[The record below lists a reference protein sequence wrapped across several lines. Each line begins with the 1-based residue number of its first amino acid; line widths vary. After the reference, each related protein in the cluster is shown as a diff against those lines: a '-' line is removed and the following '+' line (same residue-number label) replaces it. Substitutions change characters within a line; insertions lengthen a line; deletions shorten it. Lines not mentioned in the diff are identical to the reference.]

1 MMPYRSYGW
10 SFAVD
15 ETTLVM
21 SKERL
26 LPLPATDGM
35 KFIQALDKK
44 GFNYKAAFW
53 LYQSEID
60 DWRLYIVTPLVDEI
74 GQKEA
79 YLRIHAILYGLHP
92 PIDLSLSYITL
103 VSPSDPFYQI
113 LHKVYH
119 VEPEQPPV
127 YVRRS
132 MFEGI
137 VIEEAL
143 IYRML

>member
-1 MMPYRSYGW
+1 M
-10 SFAVD
+10 D

-21 SKERL
+21 SRERL
-26 LPLPATDGM
+26 LPLPATDGL

-44 GFNYKAAFW
+44 SFNYRAAFW

-60 DWRLYIVTPLVDEI
+60 DWRLYIVTPLVDEV
-74 GQKEA
+74 GQKES
-79 YLRIHAILYGLHP
+79 YGRIHAILYNIDPLL
-92 PIDLSLSYITL
+92 DLSLSYIT
-103 VSPSDPFYQI
+103 VVNPDAPIYKV

-119 VEPEQPPV
+119 VEPGQPPV